1 MSKTKNVS
9 EKIEQSEVGEHAV
22 GVNVLVEENNKLQAQ
37 SQELQQEIS
46 VRDELIEQL
55 EGTNKAQQRQIAIL
69 SFTIKEIQ
77 KRIQNSEVE
86 NSAQ

>member
-9 EKIEQSEVGEHAV
+9 EEIGQCEVGEHAV
-22 GVNVLVEENNKLQAQ
+22 VEENNKLQAQ
-37 SQELQQEIS
+37 SQQLQQEIS

-55 EGTNKAQQRQIAIL
+55 EAANKAQQRQIAVL
-69 SFTIKEIQ
+69 SFNVKELQ